1 MGLSLLEP
9 QLCAHFPSQ
18 ESSAPRFPHT
28 AQNKCPGGL
37 PGTAPRA
44 RSEASPTCCWLS
56 SFVLPPPASWLESSS
71 WPPASRTCCSGA
83 AEGTGCASA
92 SAAHRR
98 GGAGLLP
105 ALSSW
110 RLELFAQLL
119 LAAGFVQPWDRA
131 GGRRTGQG
139 MAGGSFPAGRG
150 EPGSAHLDF
159 FLQNEQDIISH
170 HHPLL
175 QHLLGQQGLLPY
187 RSSSALKAGAGIHP
201 QLFNLPT
208 HLPYLSPGCSQ
219 CAGTLAKGETKFML
233 QKALSRG
240 GAPLCLWEIPYSF
253 RSEPQNPARP

>member
-9 QLCAHFPSQ
+9 PLCAHFPSQ

-83 AEGTGCASA
+83 AEGTGCSSA
-92 SAAHRR
+92 SAAHQR
-98 GGAGLLP
+98 GGAELLP

-110 RLELFAQLL
+110 RLGLFAQLL
-119 LAAGFVQPWDRA
+119 LAAGFVLPWDRA

-139 MAGGSFPAGRG
+139 MAGGS
-150 EPGSAHLDF
+150 S
-159 FLQNEQDIISH
+159 
-170 HHPLL
+170 
-175 QHLLGQQGLLPY
+175 LLGEGSQGVLTSI
-187 RSSSALKAGAGIHP
+187 SSSKMTRTSSVRSLGWAGFL
-201 QLFNLPT
+201 LFFKGWLSCCCLGSLP
-208 HLPYLSPGCSQ
+208 
-219 CAGTLAKGETKFML
+219 L
-233 QKALSRG
+233 Q
-240 GAPLCLWEIPYSF
+240 APLP
-253 RSEPQNPARP
+253 